1 MHSVGSVI
9 GRLAYAIIVAGVAL
23 LGAQQ
28 AAEAIVGDA
37 RRVAGRAAQ
46 SLVVVRL
53 PSGQCTGTVL
63 AENLILTA
71 AHCVVSD
78 KIRVRSY
85 GDRKLH
91 RVVDAVVHPQYQH
104 AQSAIATRVDLALLK
119 LATTLPDRAKP
130 ALLARRS
137 TTAGEAVLVAGYGL
151 DDADAVNVTG
161 RARMA
166 TLIVLEQR
174 IGILLQLRD
183 PAMQD
188 AQLGACGGD
197 SGGPAFALRDDLVV
211 VGVVSAGPER
221 CGGFTFVTPI
231 TPYYD
236 WIVETARKL
245 GSAVEH

>member
-1 MHSVGSVI
+1 LALRSVGSAFAQHACVI
-9 GRLAYAIIVAGVAL
+9 VVAVALL
-23 LGAQQ
+23 LGAQPV
-28 AAEAIVGDA
+28 AEAIVGDA

-46 SLVVVRL
+46 SLVVVRVAG
-53 PSGQCTGTVL
+53 GQCTGTVL
-63 AENLILTA
+63 ATQLVLTA
-71 AHCVVSD
+71 AHCVVGD
-78 KIRVRSY
+78 KMRVRAY

-91 RVVDAVVHPQYQH
+91 RVVDAVVHPQYGRLT
-104 AQSAIATRVDLALLK
+104 IETRVDLALLK
-119 LATTLPDRAKP
+119 LATPLPERAKP

-166 TLIVLEQR
+166 TLIALDER
-174 IGILLQLRD
+174 LGILLQLRD
-183 PAMQD
+183 PASQE
-188 AQLGACGGD
+188 AQLGACQGD
-197 SGGPAFALRDDLVV
+197 SGGPAFAIRDDLVV